1 MRVAAAHGRPRQPDA
16 LKAAKGERRPSRTNP
31 ERPELPP
38 VPASDLDAPTGL
50 LGAGLVE
57 WVRIACVLSEA
68 GVLQT
73 SDLVVLE
80 NYCRTLTD
88 LRMYERKAKRAGCEL
103 AIAKGYA
110 NQTIKLRTQVNILAR
125 ELGLTPSSRSML
137 KVAPKQ
143 TEAGDEARFF
153 GGPHAVGKRG
163 A

>member
-1 MRVAAAHGRPRQPDA
+1 MSNPRGRPAQPTA
-16 LKAAKGERRPSRTNP
+16 LKLAKGERRPSRTNP

-38 VPASDLDAPTGL
+38 VPASGLVAPAGL
-50 LGAGLVE
+50 VGAGLAE
-57 WVRIACVLSEA
+57 WVRLAGPLAEA

-73 SDLVVLE
+73 SDLVALE

-88 LRMYERKAKRAGCEL
+88 LRQYERKAKRAGCEL

-137 KVAPKQ
+137 KVAPKKAAQ
-143 TEAGDEARFF
+143 EGPKEAYLSAIN
-153 GGPHAVGKRG
+153 GGRA
-163 A
+163 